1 MAKFRIATPA
11 GASFSVAGGGYGYEL
26 EALTPIDAEI
36 YEIPAGSE
44 EEFVAHLAMLKTISE
59 PLWLA
64 EV

>member
-1 MAKFRIATPA
+1 MPRPHAPSA
-11 GASFSVAGGGYGYEL
+11 
-26 EALTPIDAEI
+26 
-36 YEIPAGSE
+36 